1 MTAYEQMKAK
11 MKEFEEKCNPSG
23 KEYPNES
30 NALHTLLC
38 SMLIHNNYFEN
49 LREYGIL
56 RNTTVQQ
63 LAAELNGY
71 YDDAPEGIGVYKYL
85 DNIENYLKSKYV
97 TKDTWVEDFIDIGD
111 IINAMYE
118 VDAWED

>member
-1 MTAYEQMKAK
+1 MDAYEQMKAK
-11 MKEFEEKCNPSG
+11 MKEFEKKCNPDQIN
-23 KEYPNES
+23 YPNES
-30 NALHTLLC
+30 VALHTLMC

-49 LREYGIL
+49 LREYCML
-56 RNTTVQQ
+56 RDIKVQQ

-71 YDDAPEGIGVYKYL
+71 YDDAPEGIGVYRYL
-85 DNIENYLKSKYV
+85 DCIENYLKTKYA
-97 TKDTWVEDFIDIGD
+97 TKDTWVEDFVDVGD

>member
-1 MTAYEQMKAK
+1 MDAYEQMKAK
-11 MKEFEEKCNPSG
+11 MKEFKKKCNPDQIN
-23 KEYPNES
+23 YPNES
-30 NALHTLLC
+30 VALHTLMC

-49 LREYGIL
+49 LREYCIL
-56 RNTTVQQ
+56 RGIKVQQ

-71 YDDAPEGIGVYKYL
+71 YDDAPEGIGVYRYL
-85 DNIENYLKSKYV
+85 DNIENYLKTKYV
-97 TKDTWVEDFIDIGD
+97 TKDTWVEDFVDVGD